1 MDYKKVVE
9 LLDILIENNKKD
21 LELDQRVREELLSL
35 YKNKWENQI

>member
-35 YKNKWENQI
+35 YKNK